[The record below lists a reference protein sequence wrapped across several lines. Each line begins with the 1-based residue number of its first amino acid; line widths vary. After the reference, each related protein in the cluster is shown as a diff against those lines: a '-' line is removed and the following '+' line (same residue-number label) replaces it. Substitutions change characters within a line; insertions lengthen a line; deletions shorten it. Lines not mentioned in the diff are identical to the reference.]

1 MPLPSKGSAAGGPA
15 RREWPTMDFAEPD
28 VVVVGLG
35 PAGARAAAAA
45 AAAGLDVLAIDRRR
59 RPGVPVQ
66 CAEFVPMMIAR
77 EVEGVGA
84 TTTQLI
90 RRMLTVV
97 DHGKPEETP
106 NCPGRII
113 DRVRFDGMLAQ
124 EAARAGAICRF
135 RTTLRRVTSDAT
147 LIMSDGSACRPRLVI
162 GADGPRSRVGAAIGA
177 VNRDVVETRQVTVS
191 LTRPHDATDI
201 FLHADYRGGYGW
213 LFPKGSFANVGVGVS
228 LEERQHLKQLLAAL
242 LSKLALTGRVGTHA
256 SALTGGAIAVGGRLC
271 AVGRIAK
278 MPALLAGDAAGLT
291 HPVTGAGIA
300 AAVQS
305 GTLAGRAAVEWFGGR
320 HSALDAYEQEL
331 GDVFDVALARA
342 RRRRHETLTCYRT
355 GTRPDAHALRV
366 GWISSPRYWAT

>member
-1 MPLPSKGSAAGGPA
+1 
-15 RREWPTMDFAEPD
+15 MDFAEPD

-84 TTTQLI
+84 ATTQLI

-113 DRVRFDGMLAQ
+113 DRARFDGMLAQ
-124 EAARAGAICRF
+124 EAARAGA
-135 RTTLRRVTSDAT
+135 
-147 LIMSDGSACRPRLVI
+147 
-162 GADGPRSRVGAAIGA
+162 
-177 VNRDVVETRQVTVS
+177 
-191 LTRPHDATDI
+191 
-201 FLHADYRGGYGW
+201 
-213 LFPKGSFANVGVGVS
+213 
-228 LEERQHLKQLLAAL
+228 
-242 LSKLALTGRVGTHA
+242 
-256 SALTGGAIAVGGRLC
+256 
-271 AVGRIAK
+271 
-278 MPALLAGDAAGLT
+278 AAGLT

-320 HSALDAYEQEL
+320 RSALDAYEQEL